1 MTKIGFTCGAF
12 DLFHAGHVA
21 MLRECANQCDVLV
34 VGLHT
39 NPKTDRPEKNSPVQS
54 MYERYLQLQ
63 ACQYVHKIIPYDSE
77 KDLVNLLAIE
87 KIDVRFLSE
96 EYIGKSIT
104 GEHICDSRCIDI
116 IYNIR
121 RHSYSSSE
129 LRNRI
134 SG

>member
-1 MTKIGFTCGAF
+1 MTLVGFTCGAF

-21 MLRECANQCDVLV
+21 MLRECATHCDVLV

-63 ACQYVHKIIPYDSE
+63 ACHYVHKIIPYDTE
-77 KDLVNLLAIE
+77 EDLINLLAIE
-87 KIDVRFLSE
+87 KIDVRFVSE
-96 EYIGKSIT
+96 EYRGQSIT
-104 GEHICDSRCIDI
+104 GENICEARGIDI
-116 IYNIR
+116 IYNSR
-121 RHSYSSSE
+121 LHNYSSSE

-134 SG
+134 K